1 MKKTGLFL
9 TMTGMVLSVMVTP
22 FSVLA
27 DVQTEELPTG
37 LLPVEEIAIKADDS
51 ELYESS
57 DELLSET
64 ALYYA
69 QIYDSSWDVYKNYY
83 VYNQLSDAEKS
94 YWDALDAVCMKYLTT
109 ETDANTDGTYN
120 YLDMVTSEE
129 LGNDEM
135 RNIVEMFRHS
145 NPQYYFLNYTVF
157 RMEQNGKTYYA
168 YGVYS
173 AFAGGSARKT
183 ATEAVKAQVTDWEN
197 MVAACGSTAEKVQK
211 IHDLIAEKVSYNEAI
226 YDEKNFDEDTQY
238 SQSCYSVFCT
248 DQTVCAGY
256 ALAFEMLCNGAGVD
270 AMAVT
275 STSHEWNKVRIED
288 SWYNVDVTWDD
299 DTSSY
304 AYFERN
310 DTYYDTESAYSASNH
325 REEAFWEDYLPL
337 CTLDAEQGTDVSV
350 PGVLPTITAVTDTP
364 VITVNKTAQTTEITC
379 GTSGAVIYY
388 TTDGTTP
395 SPAATK
401 SVKYTGTVSGAL
413 ENVQAVAVCNAR
425 RDSSVATAQAE
436 TEVLN
441 GLYKI
446 GDYYYYYENGVMAT
460 SKEAYVNGAW
470 RWFDA
475 DGTMAVSKDVY
486 QLSYAGEYADREDGT
501 GKWVRYDADGEM
513 VKGWQTTAAGVY
525 YFDLT
530 TGAMAKG
537 NTTVDGVPC
546 AFSWST
552 GIGLD
557 CQWNEENGVTY
568 WYEGGRRQGLDGRG
582 KEIYDPASDAWYWLD
597 AVDSGKKATSKD
609 VYQESWAGAYAD
621 RADGTGKWVRYDAN
635 GHMIKGWQR
644 TDAGTYY
651 FDLITGAM
659 AKGNAEIDGQNYYFD
674 ETTGIL
680 Q

>member
-1 MKKTGLFL
+1 
-9 TMTGMVLSVMVTP
+9 
-22 FSVLA
+22 
-27 DVQTEELPTG
+27 
-37 LLPVEEIAIKADDS
+37 
-51 ELYESS
+51 
-57 DELLSET
+57 
-64 ALYYA
+64 
-69 QIYDSSWDVYKNYY
+69 
-83 VYNQLSDAEKS
+83 
-94 YWDALDAVCMKYLTT
+94 
-109 ETDANTDGTYN
+109 
-120 YLDMVTSEE
+120 
-129 LGNDEM
+129 
-135 RNIVEMFRHS
+135 
-145 NPQYYFLNYTVF
+145 
-157 RMEQNGKTYYA
+157 
-168 YGVYS
+168 
-173 AFAGGSARKT
+173 
-183 ATEAVKAQVTDWEN
+183 

-304 AYFERN
+304 TYFERN

-337 CTLDAEQGTDVSV
+337 CTLDAEQGTDASV
-350 PGVLPTITAVTDTP
+350 PGTLPTITAVTDTP

-537 NTTVDGVPC
+537 NTTIGRCPVCIQLVDR
-546 AFSWST
+546 
-552 GIGLD
+552 
-557 CQWNEENGVTY
+557 N
-568 WYEGGRRQGLDGRG
+568 
-582 KEIYDPASDAWYWLD
+582 
-597 AVDSGKKATSKD
+597 
-609 VYQESWAGAYAD
+609 
-621 RADGTGKWVRYDAN
+621 
-635 GHMIKGWQR
+635 R
-644 TDAGTYY
+644 T
-651 FDLITGAM
+651 
-659 AKGNAEIDGQNYYFD
+659 
-674 ETTGIL
+674 
-680 Q
+680 

>member
-9 TMTGMVLSVMVTP
+9 AMTGMVLSVMVTP

-145 NPQYYFLNYTVF
+145 NPQYYFLSYTVF

-413 ENVQAVAVCNAR
+413 ENMRAVAVC
-425 RDSSVATAQAE
+425 
-436 TEVLN
+436 
-441 GLYKI
+441 
-446 GDYYYYYENGVMAT
+446 NGVMAT

-513 VKGWQTTAAGVY
+513 IKGWQTTDAGVY

-537 NTTVDGVPC
+537 NTTIDGVPC

>member
-9 TMTGMVLSVMVTP
+9 AMTGMVLSVMVTP

-37 LLPVEEIAIKADDS
+37 LFPVEEIAIKADDS

-413 ENVQAVAVCNAR
+413 ENMRAVAVCNAR
-425 RDSSVATAQAE
+425 RDSSP
-436 TEVLN
+436 
-441 GLYKI
+441 G
-446 GDYYYYYENGVMAT
+446 GDGSSERSVQD
-460 SKEAYVNGAW
+460 W
-470 RWFDA
+470 R
-475 DGTMAVSKDVY
+475 
-486 QLSYAGEYADREDGT
+486 L
-501 GKWVRYDADGEM
+501 
-513 VKGWQTTAAGVY
+513 
-525 YFDLT
+525 L
-530 TGAMAKG
+530 
-537 NTTVDGVPC
+537 
-546 AFSWST
+546 
-552 GIGLD
+552 L
-557 CQWNEENGVTY
+557 
-568 WYEGGRRQGLDGRG
+568 L
-582 KEIYDPASDAWYWLD
+582 L
-597 AVDSGKKATSKD
+597 
-609 VYQESWAGAYAD
+609 
-621 RADGTGKWVRYDAN
+621 
-635 GHMIKGWQR
+635 
-644 TDAGTYY
+644 
-651 FDLITGAM
+651 
-659 AKGNAEIDGQNYYFD
+659 
-674 ETTGIL
+674 
-680 Q
+680 